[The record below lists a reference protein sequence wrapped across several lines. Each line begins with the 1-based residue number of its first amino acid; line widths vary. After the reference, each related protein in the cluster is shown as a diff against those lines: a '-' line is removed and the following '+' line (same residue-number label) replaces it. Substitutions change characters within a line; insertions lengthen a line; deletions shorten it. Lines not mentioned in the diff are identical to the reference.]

1 MLKNYFNEEELIDIY
16 DAYEPTVLEK
26 LDEKNMNTI
35 IEYLNN
41 NVTITK
47 DKLHYYLDLFT
58 IESEEFIQKFE
69 KLKGLLGDNY
79 AVLLDENIS
88 FLERMYHL

>member
-26 LDEKNMNTI
+26 LDEKNMNAI

-47 DKLHYYLDLFT
+47 DILHYYLDLFT
-58 IESEEFIQKFE
+58 IEIEEFIRKFE

-79 AVLLDENIS
+79 AVLLEENIS
-88 FLERMYHL
+88 FLERMHHL

>member
-47 DKLHYYLDLFT
+47 DILHYYLDLFT
-58 IESEEFIQKFE
+58 IESEEFIQNFE

-79 AVLLDENIS
+79 AVLLEENIS

>member
-16 DAYEPTVLEK
+16 DTFEPTILQI
-26 LDEKNMNTI
+26 LDEKNMNDI

-47 DKLHYYLDLFT
+47 DILRYYLDLFT
-58 IESEEFIQKFE
+58 IESQEFIRKFE
-69 KLKGLLGDNY
+69 KLKSILGKNYSILLE
-79 AVLLDENIS
+79 ENID
-88 FLERMYHL
+88 FLERMYNN

>member
-16 DAYEPTVLEK
+16 DAYEPTVLKK
-26 LDEKNMNTI
+26 LDEKNMNNI

-47 DKLHYYLDLFT
+47 DILHYYLDLFT
-58 IESEEFIQKFE
+58 IESKEFIRKFE
-69 KLKGLLGDNY
+69 KLKSILGDNY
-79 AVLLDENIS
+79 VVLLEENMG
-88 FLERMYHL
+88 FLERMYYL